1 MQFWSILSTF
11 RGTFGALLVWIQR
24 SHLLSKGLRCQG
36 GRTEFRKGSP
46 SWQPCPK
53 KDVNYMLLLLQ
64 RWGSKPV
71 IVLTGFFGWRS
82 SCTTAMMY
90 QVLTPKN
97 AQEMPLAIV
106 AWHWR
111 VASRW
116 SGDDPGAGK
125 LVATDWIGTHLL
137 WGYWHLKKLEHV
149 LTKKTLHLRS
159 TCSCHRLKTKRTQEN
174 PVGTWMIFL
183 PIWALL
189 GSKFDSAGA
198 LWPIQHHLSKGWTY
212 QDQPGL
218 IGSTWVTL
226 CYTVVIP
233 VLNPNPY
240 TFILDNCIHI
250 ILYT

>member
-53 KDVNYMLLLLQ
+53 KDVNYMLFVLQ

-71 IVLTGFFGWRS
+71 IVLTCFFGWRS

-90 QVLTPKN
+90 QVLTQKN

-125 LVATDWIGTHLL
+125 LVATDWIGTRLL

-149 LTKKTLHLRS
+149 LTKKTLLQTYLQLPPAQNQKNPRKSCWNMNDIPPNMGIAWFWVWFCGCFVTYPTSSFKGMNIPRS
-159 TCSCHRLKTKRTQEN
+159 ARADR
-174 PVGTWMIFL
+174 
-183 PIWALL
+183 
-189 GSKFDSAGA
+189 
-198 LWPIQHHLSKGWTY
+198 
-212 QDQPGL
+212 
-218 IGSTWVTL
+218 
-226 CYTVVIP
+226 
-233 VLNPNPY
+233 
-240 TFILDNCIHI
+240 
-250 ILYT
+250 

>member
-125 LVATDWIGTHLL
+125 LVATDWIGTRLL

-149 LTKKTLHLRS
+149 LTKNPT
-159 TCSCHRLKTKRTQEN
+159 LKTYLQLPPAQKPKEPKKILLEHEWYSSQYGHCLVLSLILRVLCDLSN
-174 PVGTWMIFL
+174 IIFQGDEHTK
-183 PIWALL
+183 ISQ
-189 GSKFDSAGA
+189 GR
-198 LWPIQHHLSKGWTY
+198 
-212 QDQPGL
+212 
-218 IGSTWVTL
+218 
-226 CYTVVIP
+226 
-233 VLNPNPY
+233 
-240 TFILDNCIHI
+240 
-250 ILYT
+250 